1 MADTDSDIDTY
12 SGIDS
17 SLDGSSNGF
26 IVHEHGGDSGVGVI
40 EFGSLDDQ
48 PISRGGDVP
57 MRPLATLREIIGMD
71 DHEPTSAVGPDP
83 WHGPDV
89 EFVFDASTDPFQ
101 EFFEQ
106 EERIV
111 ERYLMRSPD
120 DFSRHQHVASC
131 EGAALVRQLAELA
144 DGQPVGDARPHDG
157 RSRGGIAGPSGG
169 ESLPVIEPGPRAT
182 PPAADVDDS
191 DMVVIEEDLLA
202 QPAGRPAVAA
212 VRLGDY
218 RRLFARLR
226 RGG

>member
-1 MADTDSDIDTY
+1 
-12 SGIDS
+12 
-17 SLDGSSNGF
+17 
-26 IVHEHGGDSGVGVI
+26 VGVI
-40 EFGSLDDQ
+40 EFGSLDDH
-48 PISRGGDVP
+48 PGDGATRPFSDLGGILD
-57 MRPLATLREIIGMD
+57 RENEETIRAGQ
-71 DHEPTSAVGPDP
+71 SDP

-144 DGQPVGDARPHDG
+144 DSRPGTAAAPGGG
-157 RSRGGIAGPSGG
+157 RASSGVSEQTGGIPQQPA
-169 ESLPVIEPGPRAT
+169 EPGHRVGT
-182 PPAADVDDS
+182 TAAELDDS

-202 QPAGRPAVAA
+202 QSAGKPVVAA